1 MVRRKPETLDDLL
14 RPLIEAERLS
24 AWCTEVAGIRPWT
37 MLRLRQGTGSRTH
50 KGTILAIVAGLKAE
64 GIEADAARVEAAIAA
79 SRAAA
84 EKK

>member
-1 MVRRKPETLDDLL
+1 MARRKPETLDDLL
-14 RPLIEAERLS
+14 RPILDADRFTS
-24 AWCTEVAGIRPWT
+24 WCEDVAGIRPWT

-64 GIEADAARVEAAIAA
+64 GIEADADRVEAAIAA

-84 EKK
+84 GK